1 MRDIPDAG
9 FQTFSRAG
17 VRAPAPDTDGSE
29 TLSDEARTS
38 IEALR
43 AQIDGIDDR
52 IVELLNDRAKLA
64 LAIRALKPNAGMA
77 LYDPKREEEIF
88 ARLAGVNTGP
98 LYADN
103 VREIYAAILH
113 VMKEL

>member
-1 MRDIPDAG
+1 MTDDA
-9 FQTFSRAG
+9 RA
-17 VRAPAPDTDGSE
+17 
-29 TLSDEARTS
+29 S
-38 IEALR
+38 IDALR
-43 AQIDGIDDR
+43 TRIDGIDDR
-52 IVELLNDRAKLA
+52 IVELLNERAALA
-64 LAIRALKPNAGMA
+64 LEIRALKPNAGMA

-88 ARLAGVNTGP
+88 ARLAGVNAGP